1 MSSITHM
8 SFQDFSLNGFLK
20 RTRLYTLIVA
30 ERWPLLFPMLIVLIV
45 AVFASM
51 ACGASGCDMDFYQR
65 EKILQLRWF
74 RVSMACAIGALLSLS
89 GTLLQLLLR
98 NPLAD
103 PYTLGI
109 SGGAAVGALLSGF
122 FLPFSVLAV
131 GMQFGSVLGAVAS
144 ILLLFLMA
152 RRRLFA
158 PPTMVEAPGIG
169 LILTGVMIAS
179 GFGAIIS
186 LLLALSPDAELRG
199 ALFWLM
205 GDLDVDSVSGLVW
218 LVLLLAGGWS
228 LWRAPQLNLLA
239 HGEATAHL
247 LGVSVPRLRLQVL
260 LLASIATAAAVS
272 VAGAIGF
279 IGLVV
284 PHVCRLI
291 LGNDQ
296 RRLLPASMLLGA
308 AALVLADLVARTIVA
323 PIQLPVGV
331 VTALIGVPVF
341 LFILSRRT

>member
-1 MSSITHM
+1 MFAI
-8 SFQDFSLNGFLK
+8 G
-20 RTRLYTLIVA
+20 LI
-30 ERWPLLFPMLIVLIV
+30 LLFVIFMSL
-45 AVFASM
+45 
-51 ACGASGCDMDFYQR
+51 ACGSAGCEIDIFAHQ
-65 EKILQLRWF
+65 EIGQVRWV

-89 GTLLQLLLR
+89 GALLQLLLR

-122 FLPFSVLAV
+122 FLPIGIVAV
-131 GMQFGSVLGAVAS
+131 GMHVGSMLGAVAS

-186 LLLALSPDAELRG
+186 LLLALSPDTELRG

-205 GDLDVDSVSGLVW
+205 GDLDVDGISGLVW
-218 LVLLLAGGWS
+218 LVLILVGSWS
-228 LWRAPQLNLLA
+228 IWRAPQLNLLA

-284 PHVCRLI
+284 PHVCRLV

-341 LFILSRRT
+341 LFILSRRP

>member
-1 MSSITHM
+1 MAILIITSTSTKLRRVSI
-8 SFQDFSLNGFLK
+8 SWFVLFFL
-20 RTRLYTLIVA
+20 L
-30 ERWPLLFPMLIVLIV
+30 VL
-45 AVFASM
+45 VFAVATS
-51 ACGASGCDMDFYQR
+51 CGSTGCDLPTTSAHHMLRLQR
-65 EKILQLRWF
+65 VIAAL
-74 RVSMACAIGALLSLS
+74 AIGALLSLS
-89 GTLLQLLLR
+89 GALLQLLLR

-109 SGGAAVGALLSGF
+109 SGGAAVGALLSSF

-131 GMQFGSVLGAVAS
+131 GMQFGSMLGAIAS

-158 PPTMVEAPGIG
+158 APTMVEAPGIG

-205 GDLDVDSVSGLVW
+205 GDLDVDGVSTWVW
-218 LVLLLAGGWS
+218 LVLGVVGGWS

-284 PHVCRLI
+284 PHVCRLV

-341 LFILSRRT
+341 LFILSRRA

>member
-1 MSSITHM
+1 MRDVQLIKKTSVSLLNKSDM
-8 SFQDFSLNGFLK
+8 NRRWSMVFS
-20 RTRLYTLIVA
+20 A
-30 ERWPLLFPMLIVLIV
+30 VLILLV
-45 AVFASM
+45 IISM
-51 ACGASGCDMDFYQR
+51 GLACGSAKCDADIFTDQ
-65 EKILQLRWF
+65 EILRIRWV
-74 RVSMACAIGALLSLS
+74 RVVMACAIGALLSLS
-89 GTLLQLLLR
+89 GALLQLLLR

-109 SGGAAVGALLSGF
+109 SGGAAVGALLSSF
-122 FLPFSVLAV
+122 FLPIGVVAV
-131 GMQFGSVLGAVAS
+131 GMQFGSMLGAIAS

-186 LLLALSPDAELRG
+186 LLLAVSRDAELRG

-228 LWRAPQLNLLA
+228 LWRAPHLNLLA

-247 LGVSVPRLRLQVL
+247 LGVSVTRLRLQTL
-260 LLASIATAAAVS
+260 LFASIATAAAVS

-284 PHVCRLI
+284 PHVCRLV

>member
-1 MSSITHM
+1 MLRSASSLYI
-8 SFQDFSLNGFLK
+8 FGWLGAVVLCSLSISLTCGE
-20 RTRLYTLIVA
+20 A
-30 ERWPLLFPMLIVLIV
+30 SCSLLSLQEHDLW
-45 AVFASM
+45 
-51 ACGASGCDMDFYQR
+51 
-65 EKILQLRWF
+65 QLRLP
-74 RVSMACAIGALLSLS
+74 RTMAALAIGALLSLS
-89 GTLLQLLLR
+89 GALLQLLLR

-109 SGGAAVGALLSGF
+109 SGGAAVGALLSSF
-122 FLPFSVLAV
+122 FLPFSVLAF
-131 GMQFGSVLGAVAS
+131 GMQFGSMLGAVAS

-158 PPTMVEAPGIG
+158 APTMVEAPGIG

-186 LLLALSPDAELRG
+186 LLLALSPDTELRG

-205 GDLDVDSVSGLVW
+205 GDLDVDSVSAWVW
-218 LVLLLAGGWS
+218 LVLAVVGGWS

-272 VAGAIGF
+272 VTGAIGF

-284 PHVCRLI
+284 PHVCRLVQ
-291 LGNDQ
+291 GNDQ

-341 LFILSRRT
+341 LFILSRRA

>member
-1 MSSITHM
+1 MRRPWFRMIAAV
-8 SFQDFSLNGFLK
+8 
-20 RTRLYTLIVA
+20 LI
-30 ERWPLLFPMLIVLIV
+30 LLFIIFMGLV
-45 AVFASM
+45 
-51 ACGASGCDMDFYQR
+51 CGSAGCDIDVFTHEEIWQ
-65 EKILQLRWF
+65 IRW
-74 RVSMACAIGALLSLS
+74 VKVVMACAIGALLSLS
-89 GTLLQLLLR
+89 GALLQLLLR

-109 SGGAAVGALLSGF
+109 SGGAAVGALLSSF
-122 FLPFSVLAV
+122 ILPLGVAAV
-131 GMQFGSVLGAVAS
+131 GMQLGSILGAVAS
-144 ILLLFLMA
+144 ILLLFVLA
-152 RRRLFA
+152 QRRLFA
-158 PPTMVEAPGIG
+158 PPTVVEVPGIG

-186 LLLALSPDAELRG
+186 LLLALAPDTELRG

-205 GDLDVDSVSGLVW
+205 GDLDVDSVSGWVW
-218 LVLLLAGGWS
+218 LVLALVGGWS
-228 LWRAPQLNLLA
+228 LWHASQLNLLA

-260 LLASIATAAAVS
+260 LFASIATAAAVS

-279 IGLVV
+279 LGLVV

-308 AALVLADLVARTIVA
+308 ASLVLADLLARTVVA

-341 LFILSRRT
+341 LFILSRRA

>member
-1 MSSITHM
+1 MIAAV
-8 SFQDFSLNGFLK
+8 F
-20 RTRLYTLIVA
+20 I
-30 ERWPLLFPMLIVLIV
+30 LLFIILMGLV
-45 AVFASM
+45 
-51 ACGASGCDMDFYQR
+51 CGSAGCDIDVFTQD
-65 EKILQLRWF
+65 EIWQIRW
-74 RVSMACAIGALLSLS
+74 VKVVMASAIGALLSLS
-89 GTLLQLLLR
+89 GALLQLLLR

-109 SGGAAVGALLSGF
+109 SGGAAVGALLSSF
-122 FLPFSVLAV
+122 ILPLGVAAV
-131 GMQFGSVLGAVAS
+131 GMQLGSMLGAFAS
-144 ILLLFLMA
+144 ILLLFLLA

-158 PPTMVEAPGIG
+158 PPTMVEVPGIG
-169 LILTGVMIAS
+169 LILTGVMTAS

-186 LLLALSPDAELRG
+186 LLLALAPDTELRG

-205 GDLDVDSVSGLVW
+205 GDLDVDNVSGWVW
-218 LVLLLAGGWS
+218 LVLALVGGWS
-228 LWRAPQLNLLA
+228 WRHASQLNLLA

-260 LLASIATAAAVS
+260 LSASIATAAAVS

-284 PHVCRLI
+284 PHVCRLV

-308 AALVLADLVARTIVA
+308 AALVLADLLARTIVA

-341 LFILSRRT
+341 LFILSRRA

>member
-1 MSSITHM
+1 MRDVQLIKKTSV
-8 SFQDFSLNGFLK
+8 SLLNKSDMNRRWSKVF
-20 RTRLYTLIVA
+20 VA
-30 ERWPLLFPMLIVLIV
+30 VLILLV
-45 AVFASM
+45 IIFM
-51 ACGASGCDMDFYQR
+51 GLACGSANCDADIFTHQ
-65 EKILQLRWF
+65 EILRIRWV
-74 RVSMACAIGALLSLS
+74 RVVMACAIGALLSLS
-89 GTLLQLLLR
+89 GALLQLLLR

-109 SGGAAVGALLSGF
+109 SGGAAVGALLTSF
-122 FLPFSVLAV
+122 FLPIGIVAV
-131 GMQFGSVLGAVAS
+131 GMQVGSMLGAVAS

-186 LLLALSPDAELRG
+186 LLLALSPDTELRG

-218 LVLLLAGGWS
+218 LVLVLAGSWS

-284 PHVCRLI
+284 PHVCRLV

>member
-1 MSSITHM
+1 MRDVQLIKNASVSLLKKAGISRPWSM
-8 SFQDFSLNGFLK
+8 VFS
-20 RTRLYTLIVA
+20 A
-30 ERWPLLFPMLIVLIV
+30 VLILLV
-45 AVFASM
+45 IIFM
-51 ACGASGCDMDFYQR
+51 GLACGSARCDADVFTHQ
-65 EKILQLRWF
+65 EILRIRWV
-74 RVSMACAIGALLSLS
+74 RVVMACAIGALLSLS
-89 GTLLQLLLR
+89 GALLQLLLR

-109 SGGAAVGALLSGF
+109 SGGAAVGALLISF
-122 FLPFSVLAV
+122 FLPIGIVAV
-131 GMQFGSVLGAVAS
+131 GMQVGSMLGAVAS

-186 LLLALSPDAELRG
+186 LLLAVSRDAELRG

-205 GDLDVDSVSGLVW
+205 GDLDVDGVSAWVW
-218 LVLLLAGGWS
+218 LVLAGVGGWS
-228 LWRAPQLNLLA
+228 VLRAPQLNLLA

-260 LLASIATAAAVS
+260 LFASLATAAAVS

-284 PHVCRLI
+284 PHVCRLV

>member
-1 MSSITHM
+1 V
-8 SFQDFSLNGFLK
+8 L
-20 RTRLYTLIVA
+20 RL
-30 ERWPLLFPMLIVLIV
+30 
-45 AVFASM
+45 
-51 ACGASGCDMDFYQR
+51 QR
-65 EKILQLRWF
+65 VIAALT
-74 RVSMACAIGALLSLS
+74 IGALLSLS
-89 GTLLQLLLR
+89 GALLQLLLR

-109 SGGAAVGALLSGF
+109 SGGAAVGALLSSF

-131 GMQFGSVLGAVAS
+131 GMQFGAMLGAVAS

-158 PPTMVEAPGIG
+158 APTMVEAPGIG

-205 GDLDVDSVSGLVW
+205 GDLDVDGVSAWVW
-218 LVLLLAGGWS
+218 LVLAVVGGWS

-260 LLASIATAAAVS
+260 LFASLATAAAVS

-284 PHVCRLI
+284 PHVCRLV

-341 LFILSRRT
+341 LFILSRRA

>member
-1 MSSITHM
+1 MNDVRFRSVLL
-8 SFQDFSLNGFLK
+8 SLVVLLIFIIGLALTCGSEGFGMPATGFKDIFYLRAS
-20 RTRLYTLIVA
+20 RTCL
-30 ERWPLLFPMLIVLIV
+30 
-45 AVFASM
+45 
-51 ACGASGCDMDFYQR
+51 AC
-65 EKILQLRWF
+65 
-74 RVSMACAIGALLSLS
+74 VIGALLSLS
-89 GTLLQLLLR
+89 GALLQLLLR

-109 SGGAAVGALLSGF
+109 SGGAAVGALLSSF

-131 GMQFGSVLGAVAS
+131 GMQFGAMLGAVAS

-158 PPTMVEAPGIG
+158 APTMVEAPGIG

-205 GDLDVDSVSGLVW
+205 GDLDVDGVSAWVW
-218 LVLLLAGGWS
+218 LVLAVVGGWS

-284 PHVCRLI
+284 PHVCRLV

-341 LFILSRRT
+341 LFILSRRA

>member
-1 MSSITHM
+1 LTCGSANCDADIFTH
-8 SFQDFSLNGFLK
+8 QEIL
-20 RTRLYTLIVA
+20 RI
-30 ERWPLLFPMLIVLIV
+30 RWV
-45 AVFASM
+45 
-51 ACGASGCDMDFYQR
+51 
-65 EKILQLRWF
+65 
-74 RVSMACAIGALLSLS
+74 RVVMACAIGALLSLS
-89 GTLLQLLLR
+89 GALLQLLLR

-109 SGGAAVGALLSGF
+109 SGGAAVGALLSSF
-122 FLPFSVLAV
+122 FLPFSVIAV
-131 GMQFGSVLGAVAS
+131 GMQVGSMLGAIAS

-186 LLLALSPDAELRG
+186 LLLALSPDTELRG

-218 LVLLLAGGWS
+218 LVLVLAGGWS

-284 PHVCRLI
+284 PHVCRLM

>member
-1 MSSITHM
+1 MIKYVSV
-8 SFQDFSLNGFLK
+8 FLRNK
-20 RTRLYTLIVA
+20 LSMDRP
-30 ERWPLLFPMLIVLIV
+30 WPKVFA
-45 AVFASM
+45 AVFILFVIIFIGL
-51 ACGASGCDMDFYQR
+51 ACGSAGCNVDIFFH
-65 EKILQLRWF
+65 EEILQTRGV
-74 RVSMACAIGALLSLS
+74 RVLMACAIGALLSLS
-89 GTLLQLLLR
+89 GALLQLVLR

-109 SGGAAVGALLSGF
+109 SGGAAVGALLSSF
-122 FLPFSVLAV
+122 FLPIGVVAV
-131 GMQFGSVLGAVAS
+131 GMQFGSMLGAIAS

-186 LLLALSPDAELRG
+186 LLLAVSRDAELRG

-228 LWRAPQLNLLA
+228 LWRAPHLNLLA

-247 LGVSVPRLRLQVL
+247 LGVSVTRLRLQIL
-260 LLASIATAAAVS
+260 LFASIATAAAVS

-284 PHVCRLI
+284 PHVCRLV

>member
-1 MSSITHM
+1 MMKMQPGDVPLIKDASV
-8 SFQDFSLNGFLK
+8 SLRNNSRMDHPWLK
-20 RTRLYTLIVA
+20 A
-30 ERWPLLFPMLIVLIV
+30 FAAVLILLV
-45 AVFASM
+45 IIFIGL
-51 ACGASGCDMDFYQR
+51 ACGSAGCNVDIFMH
-65 EKILQLRWF
+65 EEILQTRWV
-74 RVSMACAIGALLSLS
+74 RVVMACAIGALLSLS
-89 GTLLQLLLR
+89 GALLQLLLR

-109 SGGAAVGALLSGF
+109 SGGAAAGALLSSF
-122 FLPFSVLAV
+122 FLPIGVVVA
-131 GMQFGSVLGAVAS
+131 GMQFGSVVGAIAS

-152 RRRLFA
+152 KRRLFA

-186 LLLALSPDAELRG
+186 LLLALSPDTELRG

-218 LVLLLAGGWS
+218 LVLVLAGGWS

-272 VAGAIGF
+272 FAGAIGF

-284 PHVCRLI
+284 PHVCRLV

-296 RRLLPASMLLGA
+296 RRLLPASMLFGA
-308 AALVLADLVARTIVA
+308 AALVLADLVARTLAA

-331 VTALIGVPVF
+331 VSALIGVPVF
-341 LFILSRRT
+341 LFILSRRA

>member
-1 MSSITHM
+1 MS
-8 SFQDFSLNGFLK
+8 L
-20 RTRLYTLIVA
+20 
-30 ERWPLLFPMLIVLIV
+30 RWPLILGVIVVLSLIMSL
-45 AVFASM
+45 S
-51 ACGASGCDMDFYQR
+51 CGEHGCELLQVSRDD
-65 EKILQLRWF
+65 LWQLRAP
-74 RVSMACAIGALLSLS
+74 RVVSAFVVGSLLSLA
-89 GTLLQLLLR
+89 GALMQLLLR

-109 SGGAAVGALLSGF
+109 SGGAAVGALLTSF
-122 FLPFSVLAV
+122 FLPIGIIAV
-131 GMQFGSVLGAVAS
+131 GMQVGSMLGAISS

-186 LLLALSPDAELRG
+186 LLLALSPDTELRG

-218 LVLLLAGGWS
+218 LVLVLAGSWS
-228 LWRAPQLNLLA
+228 LWRAPQLNLLV

-284 PHVCRLI
+284 PHVCRLV

>member
-1 MSSITHM
+1 MNDVRFRSVLL
-8 SFQDFSLNGFLK
+8 SLVVLLIFIIGLALTCGSEGCGIPATGSKDILYLRAN
-20 RTRLYTLIVA
+20 RTCL
-30 ERWPLLFPMLIVLIV
+30 
-45 AVFASM
+45 
-51 ACGASGCDMDFYQR
+51 AC
-65 EKILQLRWF
+65 
-74 RVSMACAIGALLSLS
+74 VIGALLSLS
-89 GTLLQLLLR
+89 GALLQLLLR

-109 SGGAAVGALLSGF
+109 SGGAAVGALLSSF

-131 GMQFGSVLGAVAS
+131 GMQFGAMLGAVAS

-158 PPTMVEAPGIG
+158 APTMIEAPGIG

-186 LLLALSPDAELRG
+186 LLLALSPDTELRG

-205 GDLDVDSVSGLVW
+205 GDLDVDGVSAWVW
-218 LVLLLAGGWS
+218 LVLVVVGGWS

-284 PHVCRLI
+284 PHVCRLV

-341 LFILSRRT
+341 LFILSRRA

>member
-1 MSSITHM
+1 MSLS
-8 SFQDFSLNGFLK
+8 
-20 RTRLYTLIVA
+20 
-30 ERWPLLFPMLIVLIV
+30 
-45 AVFASM
+45 
-51 ACGASGCDMDFYQR
+51 CGGHGCDLSQVSLDD
-65 EKILQLRWF
+65 LWQLRAP
-74 RVSMACAIGALLSLS
+74 RAVSAFVVGSLLSLA
-89 GTLLQLLLR
+89 GALMQLLLR

-109 SGGAAVGALLSGF
+109 SGGAAVGALLSSF

-131 GMQFGSVLGAVAS
+131 GMQFGAMLGAVAS

-158 PPTMVEAPGIG
+158 APTMIEAPGIG

-186 LLLALSPDAELRG
+186 LLLALSPDTELRG

-205 GDLDVDSVSGLVW
+205 GDLDVDGVSAWVW
-218 LVLLLAGGWS
+218 LVLVVVGGWS

-260 LLASIATAAAVS
+260 LFASLATAAAVS

-284 PHVCRLI
+284 PHVCRLV

-296 RRLLPASMLLGA
+296 RRLLPVSMLLGA

>member
-1 MSSITHM
+1 MNMQPRDVPLIKDTSV
-8 SFQDFSLNGFLK
+8 SLRNNSRMDRPWLK
-20 RTRLYTLIVA
+20 A
-30 ERWPLLFPMLIVLIV
+30 FAAVLILLV
-45 AVFASM
+45 IIFIGL
-51 ACGASGCDMDFYQR
+51 ACGSAGCNVDIFTR
-65 EKILQLRWF
+65 EEILQARWV
-74 RVSMACAIGALLSLS
+74 RVVMACAIGALLSLS
-89 GTLLQLLLR
+89 GALLQLLLR

-109 SGGAAVGALLSGF
+109 SGGAAVGALLSSF
-122 FLPFSVLAV
+122 FVPIGVVVV
-131 GMQFGSVLGAVAS
+131 GMQFGSVMGAIAS

-152 RRRLFA
+152 KRRLFA
-158 PPTMVEAPGIG
+158 PPTMVEVPGIG

-186 LLLALSPDAELRG
+186 LLLALSPDTALRG

-218 LVLLLAGGWS
+218 LVLVLAGGWS

-272 VAGAIGF
+272 FAGAIGF

-284 PHVCRLI
+284 PHVCRLV

-308 AALVLADLVARTIVA
+308 AALVLADLVARTLAA

-331 VTALIGVPVF
+331 VSALIGVPVF
-341 LFILSRRT
+341 LFILSRRA

>member
-1 MSSITHM
+1 MI
-8 SFQDFSLNGFLK
+8 L
-20 RTRLYTLIVA
+20 
-30 ERWPLLFPMLIVLIV
+30 RWPLILGAIVGLSLIMSL
-45 AVFASM
+45 S
-51 ACGASGCDMDFYQR
+51 CGEYGCELSQVSRDD
-65 EKILQLRWF
+65 LWQLRAP
-74 RVSMACAIGALLSLS
+74 RAVSAFVVGSLLSLA
-89 GTLLQLLLR
+89 GALMQLLLR

-109 SGGAAVGALLSGF
+109 SGGAAAGALLSSF

-131 GMQFGSVLGAVAS
+131 GMQFGSMLGAVAS

-186 LLLALSPDAELRG
+186 LLLALSPDAQLRG

-205 GDLDVDSVSGLVW
+205 GDLDVDGISAWVW
-218 LVLLLAGGWS
+218 LVLVVVGGWS

-260 LLASIATAAAVS
+260 LLASLATAAAVS

-284 PHVCRLI
+284 PHVCRLV

-341 LFILSRRT
+341 LFILSRRA

>member
-1 MSSITHM
+1 M
-8 SFQDFSLNGFLK
+8 D
-20 RTRLYTLIVA
+20 RP
-30 ERWPLLFPMLIVLIV
+30 WPKVFTAVLILLV
-45 AVFASM
+45 IIFIGL
-51 ACGASGCDMDFYQR
+51 ACGSAGCNIDIFRQ
-65 EKILQLRWF
+65 EEILQTRWV
-74 RVSMACAIGALLSLS
+74 RVVMACAIGALLSLS
-89 GTLLQLLLR
+89 GALLQLLLR

-109 SGGAAVGALLSGF
+109 SGGAAVGALLSSF
-122 FLPFSVLAV
+122 FLPVGVVVA
-131 GMQFGSVLGAVAS
+131 GMQFGSMVGAIAS

-152 RRRLFA
+152 KRRLFA

-186 LLLALSPDAELRG
+186 LLLALSPDAALRG

-218 LVLLLAGGWS
+218 LVLILAGGWS

-284 PHVCRLI
+284 PHVCRLV

-296 RRLLPASMLLGA
+296 RRLLPASILLGA
-308 AALVLADLVARTIVA
+308 AGLVLADLLARTLVA

-341 LFILSRRT
+341 LFILSRRA